1 MEGVESPAA
10 AEMKRVCVYCG
21 SSLGADPM
29 YREVAENLG
38 ALLAA
43 RGIGLVYGG
52 GNVGLMGIIADAAL
66 RAGGEVIGVI
76 PTALM
81 DKELG
86 HTGVTKLHVV
96 TSMHERKQLMADLS
110 DGFIALPGGIGTLEE
125 LFEAL
130 TWLQLGFHD
139 KPVALLNVA
148 GFYDHLLTF
157 LRHVTSEKF
166 MRDAHLESLLV
177 ESDVDALLARMTAF
191 CAPSVAK
198 WTHPPSPRER

>member
-1 MEGVESPAA
+1 
-10 AEMKRVCVYCG
+10 MKRICVYCG
-21 SSLGADPM
+21 SSPGADPIH
-29 YREVAENLG
+29 REAAENLG

-52 GNVGLMGIIADAAL
+52 GNVGLMGSIADAAL

-125 LFEAL
+125 LFETF

-148 GFYDHLLTF
+148 GFYDHLLAF
-157 LRHVTSEKF
+157 LRHAADERF
-166 MRDAHLESLLV
+166 LGPAHLESLLV
-177 ESDVDALLARMTAF
+177 ETDAAPLLARMARF
-191 CAPSVAK
+191 RAPSLAK
-198 WTHPPSPRER
+198 WEAHPPAPDER

>member
-1 MEGVESPAA
+1 
-10 AEMKRVCVYCG
+10 MKRICVYCG
-21 SSLGADPM
+21 SSPGANPAH
-29 YREVAENLG
+29 REAAENLG
-38 ALLAA
+38 ALLAT
-43 RGIGLVYGG
+43 RGIALVYGG
-52 GNVGLMGIIADAAL
+52 GNVGLMGIVADAAL

-86 HTGVTKLHVV
+86 HSGVTKLHV
-96 TSMHERKQLMADLS
+96 TASMHERKQLMADLS

-125 LFEAL
+125 LFETF

-139 KPVALLNVA
+139 KPVGLLNIA

-157 LRHVTSEKF
+157 LRHATAERF

-177 ESDVDALLARMTAF
+177 ETDAVVLLERMTRF
-191 CAPSVAK
+191 HAPTLAK
-198 WTHPPSPRER
+198 WQAHPPSSQER

>member
-1 MEGVESPAA
+1 
-10 AEMKRVCVYCG
+10 MKRVCVYCG
-21 SSLGADPM
+21 SSSGANPVH
-29 YREVAENLG
+29 REAAESLG
-38 ALLAA
+38 ALLAV

-52 GNVGLMGIIADAAL
+52 GNVGLMGIIADAVL

-86 HTGVTKLHVV
+86 HSGVTKLHV
-96 TSMHERKQLMADLS
+96 TASMHERKQLMADLS

-125 LFEAL
+125 LFETF

-139 KPVALLNVA
+139 KPVGLLNVA

-157 LRHVTSEKF
+157 LRHATAEKF

-177 ESDVDALLARMTAF
+177 ETNAAALLARMAGF
-191 CAPSVAK
+191 RAPSLAK
-198 WTHPPSPRER
+198 WEAHPPSPAER

>member
-1 MEGVESPAA
+1 MR
-10 AEMKRVCVYCG
+10 RVCVYCG
-21 SSLGADPM
+21 SSPGKDPSH
-29 YREVAENLG
+29 REAGENLG

-52 GNVGLMGIIADAAL
+52 GNVGLMGIIADATL

-76 PTALM
+76 PSALM

-86 HTGVTKLHVV
+86 HTGVTKLHV
-96 TSMHERKQLMADLS
+96 TASMHERKQLMADLS

-125 LFEAL
+125 LFETF

-139 KPVALLNVA
+139 KPVGLLNVA
-148 GFYDHLLTF
+148 GFYDHLLVF
-157 LRHVTSEKF
+157 LRHATAENF

-177 ESDVDALLARMTAF
+177 ETDADTLLARMARF
-191 CAPSVAK
+191 RAPSLTKCEA
-198 WTHPPSPRER
+198 HPPPSDER